1 MMDTR
6 KLVIEGKIERWDE
19 GIPLGNGELGTL
31 LFGDSARLILSLDRG
46 DVWDRNESPEF
57 TKGFT
62 YDNLIRLA
70 KKKDSKTIRKIF
82 DEPYARPS
90 PTKLPVGKIVF
101 TAEKRSEAET
111 FELNLET
118 AEASF
123 RCREGT
129 FRTFNHATEGYGMIR
144 TEKIERLRFEV
155 QNPKYGRLRKRS
167 KVAAKYASGRGV
179 SNKLT
184 CVKYHLAERVTQ
196 SGENRTLKLFV
207 QKTGTEA
214 FYGVCIGFDK
224 RTNEYAYYAAAADT
238 RNGLIQKI
246 QDKVTV
252 ALNTGYENSFTS
264 HLEWWKSYHA
274 KSCFRIPDKEA
285 ERFFHLVNYY
295 YGSASR
301 RGCYPM
307 PLQGL
312 WTACDDRFLPPW
324 KGDYHNDLNTE
335 LTYSAYLVG
344 NRLEQGLSFLDYLV
358 SLMPRAKEFAS
369 SFYGA
374 EGICFPSVMDVDGYA
389 LGGWPMYSLS
399 PTNQLW
405 LCQIFEKHFTYTGDT
420 EFLNDTAYPF
430 IEQSAK
436 FIASILKESEEGYL
450 KLPISS
456 SPEIH
461 DNTPS
466 SFLTPNSNYDLALIR
481 YIFTKMI
488 RLSEI
493 LGKDATEWK
502 KFLDKTEPL
511 ATDADG
517 VLLVSADERL
527 TVSHRHLSHAMAIYP
542 LKLFNYRNAADRR
555 VIDATIEDL
564 EKLGSKFYTGYTFAW
579 MAQLCAARKDGEGA
593 RKYLDIFR
601 KNFCSVNGF
610 HLNGDF
616 RKKGYSSLTYRP
628 FTLEGNFYAL
638 SAFYEMLICS
648 DDGIVEL
655 FPAVPSDWKDVEFER
670 LRATGGILVS
680 AKRRDGVTVYAKFEA
695 EADAELRLADDFSG
709 FVCSDAERKMPD
721 SALGAIALKKGETI
735 TFEKIT
741 EKQETKF

>member
-1 MMDTR
+1 MDTR
-6 KLVIEGKIERWDE
+6 KLILEGKIERWDE
-19 GIPLGNGELGTL
+19 GIPLGNGEMGTL
-31 LFGDSARLILSLDRG
+31 LFGDSERLVLSLDRG

-62 YDNLIRLA
+62 YENLIRLA
-70 KKKDSKTIRKIF
+70 KKKDSKSIRKIF
-82 DEPYARPS
+82 DEPYARPT

-101 TAEKRSEAET
+101 TATKTVGSSEE
-111 FELNLET
+111 FELNLDT
-118 AEASF
+118 AEAVF
-123 RCREGT
+123 RSHGGT
-129 FRTFNHATEGYGMIR
+129 FRTFNHATEGFGMIQ
-144 TEKIERLRFEV
+144 TEIDGWNFEV
-155 QNPKYGRLRKRS
+155 RNPKYGKLRKHS
-167 KVAAKYASGRGV
+167 KAAAKYVSGRGV

-184 CVKYHLAERVTQ
+184 CVKYHPAERITQ
-196 SGENRTLKLFV
+196 SNDDRITKTFV
-207 QKTGTEA
+207 QKTGMKA
-214 FYGVCIGFDK
+214 FYGVCIGSDK
-224 RTNEYAYYAAAADT
+224 RTNEYAYYAAAAESRDA
-238 RNGLIQKI
+238 LIAKLYK
-246 QDKVTV
+246 KVSF
-252 ALNTGYENSFTS
+252 ALDTGYEKSFIA
-264 HLEWWKSYHA
+264 HKAWWKKYNA
-274 KSCFRIPDKEA
+274 KSNFRIPDKEA

-301 RGCYPM
+301 QGSYPM

-324 KGDYHNDLNTE
+324 KGDYHHDLNTQ

-374 EGICFPSVMDVDGYA
+374 EGICLPSVMDVDGYA
-389 LGGWPMYSLS
+389 LGGWPMYALS

-405 LCQIFEKHFTYTGDT
+405 LCQMFEKHYTYTGDVR
-420 EFLNDTAYPF
+420 FLKETAFPF

-436 FIASILKESEEGYL
+436 CIASVLKESEEGYL

-461 DNTPS
+461 DNTLS
-466 SFLTPNSNYDLALIR
+466 AFVTQNSNYDQALIR
-481 YIFTKMI
+481 YVFGTMI

-493 LGKDATEWK
+493 LGKDGSEWK
-502 KFLDKTEPL
+502 KLLDKTEPL

-517 VLLVSADERL
+517 VLLLSPDERL
-527 TVSHRHLSHAMAIYP
+527 TESHRHLSHAMAIYP
-542 LKLFNYRNAADRR
+542 LKLLNYRNEADRR
-555 VIDATIEDL
+555 VIDATVEDL
-564 EKLGSKFYTGYTFAW
+564 EKLGTKKYTGYTFAW
-579 MAQLCAARKDGEGA
+579 MAQLCAAKKDGEGA

-616 RKKGYSSLTYRP
+616 RKKGYSSFTYRP

-655 FPAVPSDWKDVEFER
+655 FPAVPSDWKDVGFER
-670 LRATGGILVS
+670 LRAAGGILVS

-695 EADAELRLADDFSG
+695 EADAVLRLADDFSG
-709 FVCSDAERKMPD
+709 FFCSDAERKMLD
-721 SALGAIALKKGETI
+721 STLGAIALKKGETI
-735 TFEKIT
+735 TFEKNKRIGH
-741 EKQETKF
+741 QILD